1 MSPFGT
7 NRQRLQRSDMS
18 GVGLP
23 ARKFALAD
31 FFEVADAN

>member
-1 MSPFGT
+1 MSPFAPSVSDL
-7 NRQRLQRSDMS
+7 RRSDMS

-31 FFEVADAN
+31 FSEVADAN